1 MELMT
6 YTDAD
11 VGLTE
16 AMECDP
22 ETMREL
28 GGPRSRADIP
38 QIHRRRL
45 AAIANG
51 EWWFKIVPE
60 PPGPAAGTIGIWP
73 TTWQGSEIHEMGWM
87 VLPAFQGRG
96 LASAALETILTRARS
111 DSRFSRLHAFPAI
124 SSAPSNAL
132 CCKFGFSQ
140 LEECD
145 FEYAGRT
152 LRCNHWELDLRG

>member
-11 VGLTE
+11 VALTE
-16 AMECDP
+16 VLECDP
-22 ETMREL
+22 EIMSEL
-28 GGPRSRADIP
+28 GGPRDGEDIP
-38 QIHRRRL
+38 GIHRRRL

-73 TTWQGSEIHEMGWM
+73 TTWRGNQIHETGWM

-96 LASAALETILTRARS
+96 LASAALEAILTRARADPRYS
-111 DSRFSRLHAFPAI
+111 QIHAFPGI
-124 SSAPSNAL
+124 SNAPSNAL
-132 CCKFGFSQ
+132 CRKFGFAK
-140 LEECD
+140 LEEDD

-152 LRCNHWELDLRG
+152 LRCNHWALDVRD